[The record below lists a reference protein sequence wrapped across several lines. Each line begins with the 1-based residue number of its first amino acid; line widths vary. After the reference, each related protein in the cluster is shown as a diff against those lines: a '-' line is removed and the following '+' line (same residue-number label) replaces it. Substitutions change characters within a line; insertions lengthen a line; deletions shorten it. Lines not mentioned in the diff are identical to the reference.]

1 MVVVVV
7 VQRMVMMAMVVML
20 LIVISKFM
28 VTMSISVAIWTVRNM
43 SMVTTIEIPHVVL
56 LATRIAVLFMVVT
69 VVVMVFLMIV
79 VAAGVTTRA
88 SLSICGAVAMSVVA
102 EQRVG

>member
-1 MVVVVV
+1 
-7 VQRMVMMAMVVML
+7 
-20 LIVISKFM
+20 
-28 VTMSISVAIWTVRNM
+28 
-43 SMVTTIEIPHVVL
+43 MVTTIEIPHVVV
-56 LATRIAVLFMVVT
+56 LATRIAVLF
-69 VVVMVFLMIV
+69 VVMVLLTIV